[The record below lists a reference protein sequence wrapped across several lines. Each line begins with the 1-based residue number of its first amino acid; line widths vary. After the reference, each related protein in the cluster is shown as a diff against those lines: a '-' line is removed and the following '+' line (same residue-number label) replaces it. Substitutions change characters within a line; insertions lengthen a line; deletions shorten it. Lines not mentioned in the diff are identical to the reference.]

1 MSPLPATFTPGL
13 PPAGA
18 VGAYFGRDAQGN
30 LFLLRWHEA
39 NGWEAL
45 GWFGSGKAAMP
56 ALRHPAGDDQGLI
69 AGHIEIAGSGAGES
83 PAGTEGAAVLK
94 GGTRPADR
102 HPEGVRALGPSAI
115 SQARLAQAA
124 SRIAKEAAGWSADAL
139 DMIGEVERAAPRDTV
154 RRFIDGMDGRLRYL
168 ERQAFGSEADQ

>member
-1 MSPLPATFTPGL
+1 MRPYHATLAPGL

-18 VGAYFGRDAQGN
+18 TSAFIGRDAQGS
-30 LFLLRWHEA
+30 LYLLRWHDT

-45 GWFGSGKAAMP
+45 GWVGAGKAAMP
-56 ALRHPAGDDQGLI
+56 ALRHPAGEDQGLI
-69 AGHIEIAGSGAGES
+69 VGHIEIAGSGAGEGP
-83 PAGTEGAAVLK
+83 PAGSEGAAGI
-94 GGTRPADR
+94 GGPRPADR
-102 HPEGVRALGPSAI
+102 HPEGVRALGPSSI

-124 SRIAKEAAGWSADAL
+124 SRIAKEAAGWASDAL

-154 RRFIDGMDGRLRYL
+154 RRFLKGMDERLRYL